1 MRHEAAELP
10 ATPEVPAYGFACV
23 TERSDMTRRRYH
35 QCRGHFGLAVLGVC
49 EPGQLP
55 LSHILAAASPV
66 PMALPAS
73 PRWTRER
80 ERSVQVTEACLW
92 VRRSLSLT
100 QMFRRVLIS
109 LSLS

>member
-1 MRHEAAELP
+1 MAYNVP
-10 ATPEVPAYGFACV
+10 AMPEVPAYPIRLRDGALP
-23 TERSDMTRRRYH
+23 SDMTRRRYH